1 MSCRDRGLGS
11 GLILIARPQGTA
23 FSGEVILNRC
33 DTWWLKCVGEG
44 ARHHLYPVHVSGCLL
59 STPSLAA
66 ALYLL
71 VSRFVAGQYDQVRR
85 SFSRFLVFLRG

>member
-1 MSCRDRGLGS
+1 MVVAS
-11 GLILIARPQGTA
+11 QGTP

-33 DTWWLKCVGEG
+33 DPWWLKCVGDG

-59 STPSLAA
+59 STPSLNA

-71 VSRFVAGQYDQVRR
+71 VSRFVAGQYDQVCG
-85 SFSRFLVFLRG
+85 VFCLYRT